1 MCRRGRRGAR
11 GEAQAR
17 AGRPGLVAP
26 QTERPGAGIWG
37 ILVEGAEHLSGV
49 FEGKNPDV
57 LRVSLTGLVPAVS
70 P

>member
-1 MCRRGRRGAR
+1 M
-11 GEAQAR
+11 
-17 AGRPGLVAP
+17 AP